1 MKRFFTAVLSVAMAW
16 MVLACA
22 GSAFADVCTV
32 PGTSTIGFGQ
42 ITIPP
47 NANVGDTL
55 ATVTKSYTVN
65 CPADSYYQ
73 FDPAHVGYHM
83 VFISDMANSTIG
95 GVWATDTAGI
105 GIRVTN
111 TTHNIVVSGNQCI
124 TYSTRDECK
133 YAPSQYDSEAFTL
146 SFDFKFELVKTGA
159 ISANQLSPTGY
170 IIGLSS
176 YSIRTGVNNP
186 DKAYTDASAIML
198 GDTTTVAA
206 TCTVQQNPISVTLP
220 DLNVSQLNPVGTTGG
235 DTPFQIDLECSGG
248 KDVYITLTDATSQGN
263 RTDQLTLTN
272 DSSASG
278 VSLRILKSGTA
289 IDFGPDSTA
298 SGNPGQ
304 WFAGSSAN
312 KLSIPLTVQYI
323 STGTATPGTV
333 KAAATFTLS
342 YQ

>member
-1 MKRFFTAVLSVAMAW
+1 MKRFFTAVLLVAMAW
-16 MVLACA
+16 V
-22 GSAFADVCTV
+22 AFAAAGTTFAAVCTV

-42 ITIPP
+42 VSIPP

-55 ATVTKSYTVN
+55 AAVTKNYMVN

-83 VFISDMANSTIG
+83 VFISDMANSTLG
-95 GVWATDTAGI
+95 GVWATGTAGI

-133 YAPSQYDSEAFTL
+133 YAPSQYDPLEFTL
-146 SFDFKFELVKTGA
+146 SFDFKFELVKTGP

-186 DKAYTDASAIML
+186 SQAYTNASAIML
-198 GDTTTVAA
+198 GATTTVAA
-206 TCTVQQNPISVTLP
+206 TCTARQNPISVTLP
-220 DLNVSQLNPVGTTGG
+220 NVNVSQLNPAGATGG
-235 DTPFQIDLECSGG
+235 DTLFQIDLDCNDAKNVSMS
-248 KDVYITLTDATSQGN
+248 LTDATTGAN
-263 RTDQLTLTN
+263 NTTQLTLSPGSTATGVKLQVLYN
-272 DSSASG
+272 GLPIAFNPDSPAPGIAVGASSAG
-278 VSLRILKSGTA
+278 
-289 IDFGPDSTA
+289 
-298 SGNPGQ
+298 GQ
-304 WFAGSSAN
+304 
-312 KLSIPLTVQYI
+312 LSIPLTARYI

-333 KAAATFTLS
+333 EAAATFTLS